1 MYHGRARSSPPTILC
16 PFQTTVYF
24 FINVIHYTFLI
35 LKPQEL
41 WKGIGISQTAN
52 SELNVHMYLVKDF
65 KRPSRGGGG
74 GSHVTHLNFKTSR
87 VSIYKCLLL
96 IDGFAITVAI
106 WQREVV
112 PCCNFILRVV
122 ATFWAM
128 SLVGIYPG
136 RASFNDHT

>member
-1 MYHGRARSSPPTILC
+1 MYHGRARSSPPAILC

-24 FINVIHYTFLI
+24 FINLIDYTFLI

-41 WKGIGISQTAN
+41 WERIGLSQTAN
-52 SELNVHMYLVKDF
+52 SELNVYMYLVKGF
-65 KRPSRGGGG
+65 KRPCRGGG
-74 GSHVTHLNFKTSR
+74 GSHVARLNFKTSR
-87 VSIYKCLLL
+87 VSVYKCLSL
-96 IDGFAITVAI
+96 IVGFAITVAI
-106 WQREVV
+106 WPRDVV
-112 PCCNFILRVV
+112 SCRNFILRAV